1 MRSTTCGGRGANPA
15 ALSGIETALW
25 DIAGQVSSQP
35 LYNLLGG
42 TVWASAVVVLGYF
55 LWASISQVEHWVGRA
70 SLLLLAVLAFA
81 LLLRW
86 AYRRVT
92 RG

>member
-1 MRSTTCGGRGANPA
+1 MRWGNFT
-15 ALSGIETALW
+15 
-25 DIAGQVSSQP
+25 
-35 LYNLLGG
+35 LYNVLGG
-42 TVWASAVVVLGYF
+42 TVWASAVVALGYF
-55 LWASISQVEHWVGRA
+55 LWASVSLVEHWVGRA
-70 SLLLLAVLAFA
+70 SLLLLAVLALA